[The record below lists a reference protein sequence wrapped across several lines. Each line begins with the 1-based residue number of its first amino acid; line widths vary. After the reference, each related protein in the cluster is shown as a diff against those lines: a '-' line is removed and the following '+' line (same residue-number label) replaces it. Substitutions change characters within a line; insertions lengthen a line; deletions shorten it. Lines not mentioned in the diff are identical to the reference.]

1 MYEKVDSSLD
11 FVPREKKILAFWKE
25 HDIFKKSMEN
35 RQGAPIYSFYD
46 GPPTA
51 NGMPHAGHVL
61 TRVIKD
67 LIPRYRTMKGFYVPR
82 KAGWDTHGLPVELE
96 VERRLGL
103 DGKDQIEAYGVEAF
117 IRECKKSVWKYKG
130 EWEEMSER
138 IGFWADMEHPYIT
151 YENDYIESV
160 WWSLKQIWD
169 KGLIYQGH
177 KVVPYCPRCGT
188 SLSSHEVAQGYRDI
202 SERSVYVRFR
212 AKDQPDTYYA
222 VWTTTPWTLP
232 SNVALCVNANEYYVL
247 CEVDGEPDGSPGR
260 PRYIIARELCHRV
273 FGQDARILE
282 TYLGSDLL
290 GREYEP
296 LYTFGLEGVE
306 KSGRKAYFLVSDPY
320 VTLTDGTGIVHIA
333 PAFGE
338 DDARIGRANDLP
350 MIQLVAEDGTM
361 TEEVEGFAGVFV
373 KDADDGLVELLRR
386 NNLLLS
392 EEMTEHTYPFCW
404 RCDTPLIYYARTAW
418 FIEMTKLR
426 GQLLE
431 NNDKINWIP
440 AHIGPGR
447 FGHFLESVIDWC
459 ISRERYWGTPLPVW
473 QCESCGHLHMVG
485 SIAEMKAMSPGCPE
499 DIELHKPMI
508 DQVHLTCPAC
518 SKTMSRVPE
527 VIDGW
532 YDSGAMPYAQY
543 HYPFENEELTL
554 ERMPADF
561 ISEAIDQTRGWFY
574 SLHAISTALF
584 DEEAYR
590 TCLVLG
596 HVLDKDGIKMSKHLG
611 NIVEPGHILDLEG
624 ADAMRWMF
632 YSGSQPWLSARFS
645 EDAVNE
651 AKRRFMGT
659 FWNTYAFFILYANID
674 RFDPA
679 DYQDFPLDEFKTVM
693 DRWIESRL
701 HSLIREVDHR
711 LEVCDVTTAARAL
724 ESFVEDLSNW
734 YVRRS
739 RERYW
744 GPDMDTDKITAYL
757 VLHHVLSTMA
767 YVIAPFTP
775 FMAETV
781 YLNLVADRSPHA
793 PESVHMCDY
802 PAADEDRIDKALEA
816 EMERVLEL
824 VSLGRAARNN
834 AQLKIRQPLAEM
846 VVVGMEPLSEEL
858 SALVRDELNIKDLRF
873 DTDDR
878 KLIDYSF
885 KPQLRTL
892 GRRMGG
898 DLQQAR
904 SLIEGLPGRATME
917 QLEEGESIQ
926 LAVGDKIYDLSLED
940 LLVEE
945 IPAAGYAIE
954 SAGGIKVALS
964 TVLSEA
970 LIEEGFVR
978 EMVSKIQTMRRS
990 SGFEVTDRIHLYV
1003 GRSEQ
1008 TPLIDRYAD
1017 AIMSD
1022 VLADQLIYFDGEDEL
1037 PGGIKGQ
1044 AWDINGHSMVFA
1056 VRVPAG
1062 QS

>member
-1 MYEKVDSSLD
+1 MYEKVDSGLD
-11 FVPREKKILAFWKE
+11 FVPREERVLAFWKDQ
-25 HDIFKKSMEN
+25 DIFNKSMKN
-35 RQGAPIYSFYD
+35 REGGPIYSFFD

-67 LIPRYRTMKGFYVPR
+67 LIPRYRTMKGYYVPR

-96 VERRLGL
+96 VEKRLGL

-117 IRECKKSVWKYKG
+117 IKECKESVWKYKG

-202 SERSVYVRFR
+202 KERSVYVRFR
-212 AKDQPDTYYA
+212 AKDQPDTYFA

-232 SNVALCVNANEYYVL
+232 SNLALCVNAKEHYVL
-247 CEVDGEPDGSPGR
+247 CEVDGEPDGSAGK
-260 PRYIIARELCHRV
+260 PRYIVAQALCHQV
-273 FGQDARILE
+273 FGSDARILE
-282 TYLGSDLL
+282 TCLGSDLL

-296 LYTFGLEGVE
+296 LYPFGIETV
-306 KSGRKAYFLVSDPY
+306 KQSGKRAYYVVADPY

-350 MIQLVAEDGTM
+350 LIQFVAEDGTM
-361 TEEVEGFAGVFV
+361 TDEVEGFAGVFV
-373 KDADDGLVELLRR
+373 KDADDGLVELLREW
-386 NNLLLS
+386 NLLLS
-392 EEMTEHTYPFCW
+392 EDMTEHTYPFCW

-426 GQLLE
+426 DRLLE
-431 NNDKINWIP
+431 NNARINWIP

-473 QCESCGHLHMVG
+473 QCDSCGKLHMVG
-485 SIAEMKAMSPGCPE
+485 SIAEMKAMSPDCPG

-508 DQVHLTCPAC
+508 DQVHLTCPSC
-518 SKTMSRVPE
+518 SGVMTRVPE

-543 HYPFENEELTL
+543 HYPFENQELTR

-584 DEEAYR
+584 DEEAYK

-611 NIVEPGHILDLEG
+611 NIVEPGHILDVEG

-645 EDAVNE
+645 EDSVNE

-659 FWNTYAFFILYANID
+659 FWNTYAFFVLYANID
-674 RFDPA
+674 RFDRVE
-679 DYQDFPLDEFKTVM
+679 YQDFPVGEFKTVM

-701 HSLIREVDHR
+701 HSLIKEVDHR
-711 LEVCDVTTAARAL
+711 LEICDITTAARAL
-724 ESFVEDLSNW
+724 EAFVEDLSNW

-744 GPDMDTDKITAYL
+744 GPDMDTDKITAYV
-757 VLHHVLSTMA
+757 VLHDILVTMTL
-767 YVIAPFTP
+767 VIAPFTP
-775 FMAETV
+775 FMAEAV
-781 YLNLVADRSPHA
+781 YRNLVAGRIPNR
-793 PESVHMCDY
+793 PESVHLCDY
-802 PAADEDRIDKALEA
+802 PLADEEKIDKALEDH
-816 EMERVLEL
+816 MQGVLEL
-824 VSLGRAARNN
+824 ASLGRAARNN
-834 AQLKIRQPLAEM
+834 AQLKIRQPLSEL

-858 SALVRDELNIKDLRF
+858 SALVRDELNIKKVKF
-873 DTDDR
+873 EEDDGS
-878 KLIDYSF
+878 LIDYRF

-892 GRRMGG
+892 GRLMGS
-898 DLQQAR
+898 DLPQAR
-904 SLIEGLPGRATME
+904 SLIEALPGRATMDELE
-917 QLEEGESIQ
+917 QNGQIK
-926 LAVGDKIYDLSLED
+926 LAVGDTVYGLTADD

-945 IPAAGYAIE
+945 IPAKGYAVE
-954 SAGGIKVALS
+954 SAGSVKVALA
-964 TVLSEA
+964 TGLTRD

-978 EMVSKIQTMRRS
+978 EIVSKIQTMRRS
-990 SGFEVTDRIHLYV
+990 SGFEVTDRIRLYV
-1003 GRSEQ
+1003 ARGQ
-1008 TPLIDRYAD
+1008 QDAVIDGHAE
-1017 AIMSD
+1017 AIMAD
-1022 VLADQLIYFDGEDEL
+1022 VLAEQLIYFDGDDAV
-1037 PGGIKGQ
+1037 PDGIKPQ
-1044 AWDINGHSMVFA
+1044 QWDINGHPMTFA
-1056 VRVPAG
+1056 VVLA
-1062 QS
+1062 SDLS